1 MLAAAAARTHLE
13 RGCAPARIVEH
24 LGTIFAAESGDEA
37 AVTIRSQA
45 TQQLFYHVTVTR
57 QGAYT
62 GCARCELVCPV
73 GEDYAAIEASTV
85 RKRDLPADLELTV
98 EGDVVRIGSVRR

>member
-1 MLAAAAARTHLE
+1 M
-13 RGCAPARIVEH
+13 VEH
-24 LGTIFAAESGDEA
+24 LETIFAAESGDEA

-45 TQQLFYHVTVTR
+45 PQRLFYHLTVTR

-73 GEDYAAIEASTV
+73 G
-85 RKRDLPADLELTV
+85 
-98 EGDVVRIGSVRR
+98 